1 MPRSCLVQGIDPAIF
16 VKCPALVIMLPSLE
30 CGVCS
35 LNPACPVHGLPSVG
49 NGGRE
54 NAPPVKA
61 GVDVDALRQEV
72 SRHRAQWKRPD
83 TQPGFWDMGFM
94 DSLDSRVQLQ
104 PGRPQQGAGSKGQG
118 VAGGEQGA
126 GKVIDTLDF

>member
-1 MPRSCLVQGIDPAIF
+1 M
-16 VKCPALVIMLPSLE
+16 
-30 CGVCS
+30 CS
-35 LNPACPVHGLPSVG
+35 HSPACPVHGFASAG

-54 NAPPVKA
+54 NAPPAKA

-104 PGRPQQGAGSKGQG
+104 PGRPQQGAGQGAGSKGQQG
-118 VAGGEQGA
+118 VAGGQQGA